1 MHQLRQ
7 ELRQKL
13 EQYLQPQQILR
24 SELIQLPLL
33 ELELRVRAELQ
44 ENPFLEELP
53 EDEAIVDK
61 EPVELETEPPAAA
74 FEGAPEE
81 SASEEKPDEPSPA
94 SKVEENVDWEG
105 FLDDEESYV
114 FKANRYIPEE
124 LAQAPRPSVPTLAE
138 YLESQ
143 LRLQRLTPEE
153 FFIGLHIIGSIDKDG
168 FLSYP
173 IEEIARELNVPV
185 PTAERVLQIVQSL
198 DPPGI
203 AARNRQECLLIQLRG
218 RENQQK
224 VKLAIRMLSED
235 YNDFLN
241 KRFEVI
247 ARKLNIGLDE
257 VKSAFD
263 EVRKLNPKP
272 GEGYFDEKQNYIVP
286 DLVVQRVGDDGEFV
300 VYLNDGNV
308 PSFHVNTAY
317 KEMFLSGS
325 TDKETKAWVTRKLES
340 ARWFI
345 NAIHQRQTTILRTM
359 RAIVKR
365 QEGFFKHGKDHLKPM
380 ILQDIAE
387 DIGMDISTISRVT
400 SGKYVQTE
408 WGVYELKYFFS
419 ERMET
424 TEGEEV
430 STKVIKSRMKETIDS
445 EDKSDPYSD
454 QALAEM
460 LAKEGF
466 PIARRTVQKYREQ
479 MGIHVKRLRRE
490 I

>member
-33 ELELRVRAELQ
+33 ELALRVRAELQ
-44 ENPFLEELP
+44 ENPFLEEMP

-61 EPVELETEPPAAA
+61 EPAELETDSPAASY
-74 FEGAPEE
+74 ESAPEE
-81 SASEEKPDEPSPA
+81 APREDKPEEPQPA
-94 SKVEENVDWEG
+94 AKADDDVDWEG
-105 FLDDEESYV
+105 FLDDEESYT

-124 LAQAPRPSVPTLAE
+124 LAEAPRPFVPTLAE
-138 YLESQ
+138 YLNEQ
-143 LRLQRLTPEE
+143 LHLQRLTEE
-153 FFIGLHIIGSIDKDG
+153 ELRIGEHIIGSIDKDG

-173 IEEIARELNVPV
+173 IEEVARELNVDV
-185 PTAERVLQIVQSL
+185 PKAERVLRIVQLL

-203 AARNRQECLLIQLRG
+203 AARSRQECLLIQLRQ
-218 RENQQK
+218 RDDQEK
-224 VKLAIRMLSED
+224 VKLTIRMLTECYD
-235 YNDFLN
+235 DFLN
-241 KRFEVI
+241 KRFEIV
-247 ARKLNIGLDE
+247 ARKLNVGLDE
-257 VKSAFD
+257 VKSAFE
-263 EVRKLNPKP
+263 EVRKLNRNP
-272 GEGYFDEKQNYIVP
+272 GEGYFDEKQNYVVP
-286 DLVVQRVGDDGEFV
+286 DLVVQRVGEDGEFV
-300 VYLNDGNV
+300 VFLNDGNI
-308 PSFHVNTAY
+308 PSFHINTTY

-325 TDKETKAWVTRKLES
+325 TDKEAKAWVTRKLES

-365 QEGFFKHGKDHLKPM
+365 QEAFFRHGEEHLKPM

-408 WGVYELKYFFS
+408 WGVFELKYFFS

-430 STKVIKSRMKETIDS
+430 STKVIKARMKEIIES

-454 QALAEM
+454 QTIAEM

-479 MGIHVKRLRRE
+479 LGIHVKRLRRE

>member
-33 ELELRVRAELQ
+33 ALELRVRAELQ
-44 ENPFLEELP
+44 ENPFLDELP
-53 EDEAIVDK
+53 EDEAIVDMQ
-61 EPVELETEPPAAA
+61 PAQLETESPAAA
-74 FEGAPEE
+74 FERSSEE
-81 SASEEKPDEPSPA
+81 AASEEKADEKPSA
-94 SKVEENVDWEG
+94 AKVDEDVDWEG

-124 LAQAPRPSVPTLAE
+124 LAEAPRPSVPTLAE
-138 YLESQ
+138 HLEGQ
-143 LRLQRLTPEE
+143 LGLQRLTEEE
-153 FFIGLHIIGSIDKDG
+153 FRIGQHIIGSIDKDG

-173 IEEIARELNVPV
+173 IEEVARELNVSV
-185 PTAERVLQIVQSL
+185 PLAERVLRVVQSL
-198 DPPGI
+198 DPAGI
-203 AARNRQECLLIQLRG
+203 AARNRQECLLIQLRQ
-218 RENQQK
+218 REHQEK
-224 VKLAIRMLSED
+224 VQLAIRMLTEVYD
-235 YNDFLN
+235 DFLN
-241 KRFEVI
+241 KRFEVV
-247 ARKLNIGLDE
+247 ARKLNISLDE
-257 VKSAFD
+257 VKTAFD

-286 DLVVQRVGDDGEFV
+286 DLVVQRVGEEGEFV
-300 VYLNDGNV
+300 VYLNDGKV
-308 PSFHVNTAY
+308 PSFHVNTTY

-325 TDKETKAWVTRKLES
+325 TDKDAKAWVTRKLES

-365 QEGFFKHGKDHLKPM
+365 QEAFFHHGKDYLKPM

-430 STKVIKSRMKETIDS
+430 STKVIKSRMKEIIDT
-445 EDKSDPYSD
+445 EDKADPLSD
-454 QALAEM
+454 QTIAEM

-479 MGIHVKRLRRE
+479 LGIPVKRLRRE